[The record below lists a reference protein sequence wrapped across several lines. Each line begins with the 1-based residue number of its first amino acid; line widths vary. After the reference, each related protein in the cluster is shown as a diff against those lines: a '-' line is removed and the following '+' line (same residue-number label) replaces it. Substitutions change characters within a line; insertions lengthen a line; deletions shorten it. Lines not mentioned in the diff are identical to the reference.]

1 MYPLDDTIAAIASAA
16 GGAARGIVRLSGPQ
30 ALEILESC
38 FACDDPKSSCQPLPR
53 PRVFP
58 GRFHT
63 NALTLPADLFL
74 WPQGRSYTRQ
84 LLAEIHTF
92 GSPPLVDEI
101 LQSLC
106 RNGARLAQPGEFT
119 LRAFL
124 AGRIDLT
131 QAEAVLGVIDAA
143 DRNQLH
149 AALTQL
155 AGGLARPLGQLRSDL
170 LDLLADLEAG
180 LDFVEDDI
188 RFVTPDELNRRLAAA
203 AETIDQIGA
212 QLTGRDAATAR
223 PRVALIGYPNVG
235 KSSLF
240 NALVGNAAALVSAQ
254 AGTTRDYLSA
264 TIDARGMSI
273 ELIDTA
279 GILGDRLNR
288 SDPRDEHSIDD
299 LAQEIA
305 SAQFVQADL
314 RLLCIDSTRPLNVW
328 ERFQLTTP
336 QTLPVL
342 TKCDEP
348 RSCERL
354 LGETVTS
361 SRAMT
366 GIEETLRAI
375 HDCLASSPGEGLAV
389 AGTAARAKESIR
401 TAAVCLAQAGALAET
416 ENGDELVAA
425 EIRSVALG
433 ARKSRRRSLH
443 RRFVRPHI
451 QPVLHREMSSQLRS
465 RGLDP
470 LTPANF
476 R

>member
-1 MYPLDDTIAAIASAA
+1 M
-16 GGAARGIVRLSGPQ
+16 
-30 ALEILESC
+30 
-38 FACDDPKSSCQPLPR
+38 
-53 PRVFP
+53 
-58 GRFHT
+58 
-63 NALTLPADLFL
+63 TLPADLFL

-143 DRNQLH
+143 DRNQLQ
-149 AALTQL
+149 AALAQL

-240 NALVGNAAALVSAQ
+240 NALVGNAAALVSTQ

-264 TIDARGMSI
+264 TIDACGMSI

-279 GILGDRLNR
+279 GILGDRSNG
-288 SDPRDEHSIDD
+288 SDPRDENSIDD
-299 LAQEIA
+299 LAQEMSGCAIRPSRFA
-305 SAQFVQADL
+305 VAVHRFHSPAE
-314 RLLCIDSTRPLNVW
+314 RLGTC
-328 ERFQLTTP
+328 QLTTP

-342 TKCDEP
+342 TKCDQP
-348 RSCERL
+348 RSCEL
-354 LGETVTS
+354 F
-361 SRAMT
+361 
-366 GIEETLRAI
+366 
-375 HDCLASSPGEGLAV
+375 
-389 AGTAARAKESIR
+389 AR
-401 TAAVCLAQAGALAET
+401 
-416 ENGDELVAA
+416 
-425 EIRSVALG
+425 
-433 ARKSRRRSLH
+433 
-443 RRFVRPHI
+443 
-451 QPVLHREMSSQLRS
+451 
-465 RGLDP
+465 
-470 LTPANF
+470 
-476 R
+476 

>member
-16 GGAARGIVRLSGPQ
+16 GGAARGIVRLSGPRT
-30 ALEILESC
+30 LKILESC
-38 FACDDPKSSCQPLPR
+38 FACDDPNSSWYPLPR
-53 PRVFP
+53 PRVFS

-101 LQSLC
+101 LQTLC

-143 DRNQLH
+143 NRNQLQV
-149 AALTQL
+149 ALAQL

-203 AETIDQIGA
+203 AETIDQIAA
-212 QLTGRDAATAR
+212 QLAGRDAVTAR
-223 PRVALIGYPNVG
+223 PRVVLIGYPNVG

-240 NALVGNAAALVSAQ
+240 NSLVGNAAALVSTQ

-279 GILGDRLNR
+279 GIWGDRSNG
-288 SDPRDEHSIDD
+288 SGPRDENSIDD
-299 LAQEIA
+299 LAQEIS

-314 RLLCIDSTRPLNVW
+314 RLLCIDSTRPLNGW
-328 ERFQLTTP
+328 ERLQLTTL
-336 QTLPVL
+336 QTLPIL
-342 TKCDEP
+342 TKCDQA
-348 RSCERL
+348 RLCEL
-354 LGETVTS
+354 LPGETVTS
-361 SRAMT
+361 SLVMT
-366 GIEETLRAI
+366 GMEELLRAI
-375 HDCLASSPGEGLAV
+375 HDCLASSPGERLAV
-389 AGTAARAKESIR
+389 AGTAARARESIR
-401 TAAVCLAQAGALAET
+401 TASVCLAEARRLVESDY
-416 ENGDELVAA
+416 GDELVAT
-425 EIRSVALG
+425 EIRSALLELGKIVG
-433 ARKSRRRSLH
+433 AVYTDDLLDRIFSR
-443 RRFVRPHI
+443 FCI
-451 QPVLHREMSSQLRS
+451 
-465 RGLDP
+465 GK
-470 LTPANF
+470 
-476 R
+476 